1 MASRKPGYEV
11 TIRPQLARGQH
22 LPAKMEMPLRGSAH
36 TSIGGGH
43 RRRPHEQDLLRAAFN
58 TTHDLVV
65 GCDANGII
73 TSMNPAM
80 RRFAGLLASDGP
92 IPATCAQLGTARTA
106 NGKPAVGK
114 NALLTRSLGGEAL
127 TDLEVTLM
135 SAAGFRRTMVAS
147 GERLVTGGGVLVGA
161 IEVLR
166 DITDQRDS
174 EARVLSQAG
183 LDPLTKLPNRE
194 GFVRRLK
201 IALQQASRHHWS
213 TAVLAINLDDFSL
226 MSKRLGKDGGNQVLA
241 EVARRLTAT
250 IRPYDSVASA
260 VDTATRLGGDQFLLL
275 CEDIADSE
283 TAMSVA
289 LRVAEALRVPMRIGG
304 AVLTIAA
311 GVGITLTADP
321 HHDPE
326 ALIFEAETAMHV
338 AKRGGAGRHQLFAPE
353 MGAQLQ
359 SRMDNA
365 DALREALAKGE
376 FRVVYQPKVS
386 LLTDRITG
394 VEALLRWDDPIRGV
408 IPPLDFIP
416 LAEASGLIVPIGRW
430 VLEQVCRDAKRW
442 SNVLAGGLP
451 LSIAVNVSPRQF
463 EPGLAETFGTIMAE
477 AGIDPTILCVEV
489 TESMV
494 MRDAELAI
502 GTLRKL
508 KSLGMRISIDD
519 FGTGFSSLAYL
530 KRFPLDELKIDK
542 SFVDGIGIDT
552 DSTAIVAAVM
562 GMAHALDLQVVAEGV
577 ETADQLSRLRTLGC
591 DEVQGYYFARPST
604 PDAIDALLAAAT
616 TGVPGWHGDSAA
628 PATPTAGVRHI
639 LVVDDALDV
648 RQLLRSSLAAVG
660 FEVQEAG
667 SGEEA
672 ITLARQLRPDC
683 VVLDINLPGISGL
696 EVCRILREDVANEHT
711 TIVMLT
717 VDAEPA
723 EKIEAFSSDADD
735 YMVKPF
741 SPRDI
746 VSRVTASMRRRTA
759 MFADRSR

>member
-1 MASRKPGYEV
+1 V
-11 TIRPQLARGQH
+11 TIRPQLTQGQH
-22 LPAKMEMPLRGSAH
+22 PLGKTEITLRDSAR

-43 RRRPHEQDLLRAAFN
+43 RRRPHEQDLLRATFN

-80 RRFAGLLASDGP
+80 RRFTGLTSDGP
-92 IPATCAQLGTARTA
+92 LPAACAQLQTACTA
-106 NGKPAVGK
+106 NGKSAAGEH
-114 NALLTRSLGGEAL
+114 ALLTRCLAGEAL
-127 TDLEVTLM
+127 LPDLEVSLE
-135 SAAGFRRTMVAS
+135 SATGFRRTMVAS
-147 GERLVTGGGVLVGA
+147 GERLVTSDGVLLGA

-166 DITDQRDS
+166 DITDQRDA
-174 EARVLSQAG
+174 EALVPSQAG
-183 LDPLTKLPNRE
+183 HDALTHLPNRAR
-194 GFVRRLK
+194 FVRHVK
-201 IALQQASRHHWS
+201 IALRRASRHHRS
-213 TAVLAINLDDFSL
+213 TAVLALNLDDYSL
-226 MSKRLGKDGGNQVLA
+226 MSNRLGKDGGRQVLA
-241 EVARRLTAT
+241 EVARRLTAAL
-250 IRPYDSVASA
+250 RPHDSVASG

-283 TAMSVA
+283 AAESVA

-304 AVLTIAA
+304 AVLTITA

-326 ALIFEAETAMHV
+326 ALIFEAEMAMHV
-338 AKRGGAGRHQLFAPE
+338 AKRRGAGRHQLFVPE

-386 LLTDRITG
+386 LLTDRIIG

-416 LAEASGLIVPIGRW
+416 LAEATGLIVPIGRW

-442 SNVLAGGLP
+442 STVLAGGLP

-463 EPGLAETFGTIMAE
+463 EAGLAETFGTIMAE

-494 MRDAELAI
+494 MHDAELAI

-542 SFVDGIGIDT
+542 SFVDGIGIDP

-562 GMAHALDLQVVAEGV
+562 GMAHALDLHVVAEGV
-577 ETADQLSRLRTLGC
+577 ETADQLNRLRTLGC

-604 PDAIDALLAAAT
+604 PDAIDALLAGCVAGTCA
-616 TGVPGWHGDSAA
+616 WHGGT
-628 PATPTAGVRHI
+628 PATASTAAVRKI
-639 LVVDDALDV
+639 LVVDDAPDV

-660 FEVQEAG
+660 FEVWEAG

-672 ITLARQLRPDC
+672 IAEARKLRPDC

-696 EVCRILREDVANEHT
+696 EVCRILREDLANEHT
-711 TIVMLT
+711 TIVMLS

-723 EKIEAFSSDADD
+723 EKIEAFTVNADD

-759 MFADRSR
+759 MLADRSR

>member
-1 MASRKPGYEV
+1 V
-11 TIRPQLARGQH
+11 TTRPQLIRGQH
-22 LPAKMEMPLRGSAH
+22 PLAKTVITLRDNAH
-36 TSIGGGH
+36 NSIVGDH
-43 RRRPHEQDLLRAAFN
+43 RRRPREQDVLRTTFK

-65 GCDANGII
+65 GCDVDGII

-80 RRFAGLLASDGP
+80 RRFAGLASDGP

-106 NGKPAVGK
+106 NGKAAVGK
-114 NALLTRSLGGEAL
+114 NALLTRSLGGEAV
-127 TDLEVTLM
+127 TDLEVTLEA
-135 SAAGFRRTMVAS
+135 AAGFRRTMVAS
-147 GERLVTGGGVLVGA
+147 GERLVTSGGVLVGA
-161 IEVLR
+161 LEVLR

-174 EARVLSQAG
+174 EARVSSQAG

-250 IRPYDSVASA
+250 IRSHDSVASG
-260 VDTATRLGGDQFLLL
+260 VDTASRLGGDQFLLL
-275 CEDIADSE
+275 CEDITDSE
-283 TAMSVA
+283 AAESVA
-289 LRVAEALRVPMRIGG
+289 LRVAEALRVPMTKGG
-304 AVLTIAA
+304 AVLTITA
-311 GVGITLTADP
+311 GVGITLTVDP

-326 ALIFEAETAMHV
+326 ALIFEAETAMHI
-338 AKRGGAGRHQLFAPE
+338 AKQGGPGRHELFVPE

-359 SRMDNA
+359 ARMDNA

-394 VEALLRWDDPIRGV
+394 VEALLRWHDPTRGV

-494 MRDAELAI
+494 MHDAELAI

-542 SFVDGIGIDT
+542 SFVDGIGIDP

-562 GMAHALDLQVVAEGV
+562 GMAHALDLHVVAEGV

-604 PDAIDALLAAAT
+604 PDAIDALLAGCIAGTCA
-616 TGVPGWHGDSAA
+616 WHSGT
-628 PATPTAGVRHI
+628 PATASTAAVRKV
-639 LVVDDALDV
+639 LVVDDAPDV

-660 FEVQEAG
+660 FEVWEAG
-667 SGEEA
+667 SGEEG
-672 ITLARQLRPDC
+672 ITQAWQLRPDC

-696 EVCRILREDVANEHT
+696 EVCRLLREDLANEHT

-723 EKIEAFSSDADD
+723 EKIEAFSVEADD

-746 VSRVTASMRRRTA
+746 VSRVTAAMRRRNA

>member
-1 MASRKPGYEV
+1 V
-11 TIRPQLARGQH
+11 TTRPQLIRGQH
-22 LPAKMEMPLRGSAH
+22 PLAKTVITLRDNAH
-36 TSIGGGH
+36 NSIVGDH
-43 RRRPHEQDLLRAAFN
+43 RRRPREQDVLRTTFK

-65 GCDANGII
+65 GCDVDGII

-80 RRFAGLLASDGP
+80 RRFAGLASDGP

-106 NGKPAVGK
+106 NGKAAVGK
-114 NALLTRSLGGEAL
+114 NALLTRSLGGEAV
-127 TDLEVTLM
+127 TDLEVTLEA
-135 SAAGFRRTMVAS
+135 AAGFRRTMVAS
-147 GERLVTGGGVLVGA
+147 GERLVTSGGVLVGA
-161 IEVLR
+161 LEVLR

-174 EARVLSQAG
+174 EARVSSQAG

-250 IRPYDSVASA
+250 IRLYDSVASG

-283 TAMSVA
+283 AAMSVA
-289 LRVAEALRVPMRIGG
+289 LRVAEALRVPMTKGG
-304 AVLTIAA
+304 AVLSITA

-326 ALIFEAETAMHV
+326 VLIFEAETAMHV

-359 SRMDNA
+359 SRMDNTG
-365 DALREALAKGE
+365 ALREALAKGE
-376 FRVVYQPKVS
+376 FRVVYQPKIS

-394 VEALLRWDDPIRGV
+394 VEALLRWNDPIRGV

-451 LSIAVNVSPRQF
+451 LSIAVNVSSRQF
-463 EPGLAETFGTIMAE
+463 EPGLAEIFGTIMAE

-494 MRDAELAI
+494 MHDAELAI

-508 KSLGMRISIDD
+508 KSLGMQISIDD

-542 SFVDGIGIDT
+542 SFVDGIGIDP

-562 GMAHALDLQVVAEGV
+562 GMAHALDLHVVAEGV

-604 PDAIDALLAAAT
+604 PDAIDALLAGYIAGTCA
-616 TGVPGWHGDSAA
+616 WHSGT
-628 PATPTAGVRHI
+628 PATASTAAVRKV
-639 LVVDDALDV
+639 LVVDDAPDV

-660 FEVQEAG
+660 FEVWEAG
-667 SGEEA
+667 SGEEG
-672 ITLARQLRPDC
+672 ITQAWQLRPDC

-696 EVCRILREDVANEHT
+696 EVCRLLREDLANEHT

-723 EKIEAFSSDADD
+723 EKIEAFSVEADD

-746 VSRVTASMRRRTA
+746 VSRVTAAMRRRNA

>member
-1 MASRKPGYEV
+1 V
-11 TIRPQLARGQH
+11 TTRPQLIRGQH
-22 LPAKMEMPLRGSAH
+22 PLAKTVITLRDNAH
-36 TSIGGGH
+36 NSIVGDH
-43 RRRPHEQDLLRAAFN
+43 RRRPREQDVLRTTFK

-65 GCDANGII
+65 GCDVDGII

-80 RRFAGLLASDGP
+80 RRFAGLASDGP

-106 NGKPAVGK
+106 NGKAAVGK
-114 NALLTRSLGGEAL
+114 NALLTRSLGGEAV
-127 TDLEVTLM
+127 TDLEVTLEA
-135 SAAGFRRTMVAS
+135 AAGFRRTMVAS
-147 GERLVTGGGVLVGA
+147 GERLVTSGGVLVGA
-161 IEVLR
+161 LEVLR

-174 EARVLSQAG
+174 EARVSSQAG

-250 IRPYDSVASA
+250 IRSHDSVASG
-260 VDTATRLGGDQFLLL
+260 VDTASRLGGDQFLLL
-275 CEDIADSE
+275 CEDITDSE
-283 TAMSVA
+283 AAESVA
-289 LRVAEALRVPMRIGG
+289 LRVAEALRVPMTKGG
-304 AVLTIAA
+304 AVLTITA
-311 GVGITLTADP
+311 GVGITLTVDP

-326 ALIFEAETAMHV
+326 ALIFEAETAMHI
-338 AKRGGAGRHQLFAPE
+338 AKQGGPGRHELFVPE

-359 SRMDNA
+359 ARMDNA

-394 VEALLRWDDPIRGV
+394 VEALLRWHDPTRGV

-494 MRDAELAI
+494 MHDAELAI

-542 SFVDGIGIDT
+542 SFVDGIGIDP

-562 GMAHALDLQVVAEGV
+562 GMAHALDLHVVAEGV

-604 PDAIDALLAAAT
+604 PDAIDALLAGYIAGTCA
-616 TGVPGWHGDSAA
+616 WHSGT
-628 PATPTAGVRHI
+628 PATASTAAVRKV
-639 LVVDDALDV
+639 LVVDDAPDV

-660 FEVQEAG
+660 FEVWEAG
-667 SGEEA
+667 SGEEG
-672 ITLARQLRPDC
+672 ITQAWQLRPDC

-696 EVCRILREDVANEHT
+696 EVCRLLREDLANEHT

-723 EKIEAFSSDADD
+723 EKIEAFSVEADD

-746 VSRVTASMRRRTA
+746 VSRVTAAMRRRNA

>member
-1 MASRKPGYEV
+1 V
-11 TIRPQLARGQH
+11 TIRPQLIRGQH
-22 LPAKMEMPLRGSAH
+22 PLAKTEITLHDSTHKSM
-36 TSIGGGH
+36 GGGH
-43 RRRPHEQDLLRAAFN
+43 RRRPHEQDLLRATFN

-65 GCDANGII
+65 GCDVDGII

-80 RRFAGLLASDGP
+80 RRFAGLASDGP

-106 NGKPAVGK
+106 NGKSAAGEH
-114 NALLTRSLGGEAL
+114 ALLTRCLAGEAL
-127 TDLEVTLM
+127 LPDLEVSLE
-135 SAAGFRRTMVAS
+135 SATGFRRTMVAS
-147 GERLVTGGGVLVGA
+147 GERLVTSGGVLLGA

-174 EARVLSQAG
+174 EARVSSQAG

-213 TAVLAINLDDFSL
+213 TAVLAINLDDFFL

-283 TAMSVA
+283 AAESVA
-289 LRVAEALRVPMRIGG
+289 LRVAEALRVPMTKGG
-304 AVLTIAA
+304 AVLTITA
-311 GVGITLTADP
+311 GVGITLTVDP

-326 ALIFEAETAMHV
+326 ALIFEAETAMHI
-338 AKRGGAGRHQLFAPE
+338 AMRGGAGRHQLFVPE
-353 MGAQLQ
+353 MDAQLQ
-359 SRMDNA
+359 ARMDNA
-365 DALREALAKGE
+365 DALREALARGE

-394 VEALLRWDDPIRGV
+394 VEALLRWHHPIRGASR
-408 IPPLDFIP
+408 PRDFIP

-494 MRDAELAI
+494 MHDAELAI
-502 GTLRKL
+502 ETLRKL

-542 SFVDGIGIDT
+542 SFVDGIGIDP

-562 GMAHALDLQVVAEGV
+562 GMAHALDLNVVAEGV

-604 PDAIDALLAAAT
+604 PDAIDALLAAGTVGA
-616 TGVPGWHGDSAA
+616 PGWHKRT
-628 PATPTAGVRHI
+628 PATASTATVRKI

-660 FEVQEAG
+660 FEVWEAG

-672 ITLARQLRPDC
+672 ITEARQLRPDC

-696 EVCRILREDVANEHT
+696 EVCRILREDLANEQT

-723 EKIEAFSSDADD
+723 EKIEAFSSKADD

-746 VSRVTASMRRRTA
+746 VSRVTASMRRRNA

>member
-1 MASRKPGYEV
+1 VS
-11 TIRPQLARGQH
+11 TRPRLARGQR
-22 LPAKMEMPLRGSAH
+22 LPAKTEIALRGSAH
-36 TSIGGGH
+36 QSIAGGH
-43 RRRPHEQDLLRAAFN
+43 RRRPREQDLLRATFN

-80 RRFAGLLASDGP
+80 RRFTGLTSDGP
-92 IPATCAQLGTARTA
+92 LPAACALLQTACTA
-106 NGKPAVGK
+106 NGKSAAGEH
-114 NALLTRSLGGEAL
+114 ALLTRCLAGEAPL
-127 TDLEVTLM
+127 PDLEVSLE

-147 GERLVTGGGVLVGA
+147 GERLVSSAGVLLGA

-174 EARVLSQAG
+174 EALALFQAG
-183 LDPLTKLPNRE
+183 HDPLTHLPNRAH
-194 GFVRRLK
+194 FARRVK
-201 IALQQASRHHWS
+201 VALRRASRHHRS
-213 TAVLAINLDDFSL
+213 TAVLALNLDDFSL
-226 MSKRLGKDGGNQVLA
+226 MSNRLGKDGGEQVLA
-241 EVARRLTAT
+241 EVARRLIAT
-250 IRPYDSVASA
+250 LRPHDSVASA

-275 CEDIADSE
+275 CEDITDAE
-283 TAMSVA
+283 AAESVA
-289 LRVAEALRVPMRIGG
+289 LRVDEALRVPMTMDG
-304 AVLTIAA
+304 AVLTITA

-326 ALIFEAETAMHV
+326 ALIFEAETAMHA
-338 AKRGGAGRHQLFAPE
+338 AKREGAGRHQLFAPE

-365 DALREALAKGE
+365 DALRQALARGE

-394 VEALLRWDDPIRGV
+394 VEALLRWHDPIRGV

-451 LSIAVNVSPRQF
+451 LTVAVNVSPRQF
-463 EPGLAETFGTIMAE
+463 EPGLAEIFGAIMADG
-477 AGIDPTILCVEV
+477 GIDPASLCVEV

-542 SFVDGIGIDT
+542 SFVDGIGIDP

-562 GMAHALDLQVVAEGV
+562 GMAHALGLHVVAEGV
-577 ETADQLSRLRTLGC
+577 ETADQLNRLRTLGC

-604 PDAIDALLAAAT
+604 PDAIDALLAVGTAGAPGWQG
-616 TGVPGWHGDSAA
+616 GVPATASAA
-628 PATPTAGVRHI
+628 AVRQV
-639 LVVDDALDV
+639 LVVDDAPDV

-667 SGEEA
+667 SGEAA

-683 VVLDINLPGISGL
+683 IVLDINLPGISGL
-696 EVCRILREDVANEHT
+696 EVCRILREDAANEPT

-717 VDAEPA
+717 VDAERA
-723 EKIEAFSSDADD
+723 EKIEAFSVDADD

-746 VSRVTASMRRRTA
+746 VSRVTASMRRRSA
-759 MFADRSR
+759 MLAARSR

>member
-1 MASRKPGYEV
+1 M
-11 TIRPQLARGQH
+11 TTRPQLIRGQH
-22 LPAKMEMPLRGSAH
+22 PLAKTVITLRDNAH
-36 TSIGGGH
+36 NSIVGDH
-43 RRRPHEQDLLRAAFN
+43 RRRPREQDVLRTTFK

-65 GCDANGII
+65 GCDVDGII

-80 RRFAGLLASDGP
+80 RRFAGLAPDGP
-92 IPATCAQLGTARTA
+92 IPATCALLGTARTA
-106 NGKPAVGK
+106 KGKAPPGK
-114 NALLTRSLGGEAL
+114 SALLKRSLGAEAL
-127 TDLEVTLM
+127 TDLEVTLEA
-135 SAAGFRRTMVAS
+135 AAGFRRTMVAS
-147 GERLVTGGGVLVGA
+147 GERLVTSGGVLVGA
-161 IEVLR
+161 LEVLR
-166 DITDQRDS
+166 DITDQRAS
-174 EARVLSQAG
+174 EVRASRQAG
-183 LDPLTKLPNRE
+183 LDPLTKLPDRAA
-194 GFVRRLK
+194 FVRQVK
-201 IALQQASRHHWS
+201 IALRRASRYHWS

-250 IRPYDSVASA
+250 IRSHDSVASG
-260 VDTATRLGGDQFLLL
+260 VDTASRLGGDQFLLL
-275 CEDIADSE
+275 CEDITDSE
-283 TAMSVA
+283 AAESVA
-289 LRVAEALRVPMRIGG
+289 LRVAEALRVPMTKGG
-304 AVLTIAA
+304 AVLTITA
-311 GVGITLTADP
+311 GVGITLTVDP

-326 ALIFEAETAMHV
+326 ALIFEAETAMHI
-338 AKRGGAGRHQLFAPE
+338 AKQGGPGRHELFVPE

-359 SRMDNA
+359 ARMDNA

-394 VEALLRWDDPIRGV
+394 VEALLRWHDPTRGV

-494 MRDAELAI
+494 MHDAELAI

-542 SFVDGIGIDT
+542 SFVDGIGIDP

-562 GMAHALDLQVVAEGV
+562 GMAHALDLHVVAEGV

-604 PDAIDALLAAAT
+604 PDAIDALLAGYIAGTCA
-616 TGVPGWHGDSAA
+616 WHSGT
-628 PATPTAGVRHI
+628 PATASTAAVRKV
-639 LVVDDALDV
+639 LVVDDAPDV

-660 FEVQEAG
+660 FEVWEAG
-667 SGEEA
+667 SGEEG
-672 ITLARQLRPDC
+672 ITQAWQLRPDC

-696 EVCRILREDVANEHT
+696 EVCRLLREDLANEHT

-723 EKIEAFSSDADD
+723 EKIEAFSVEADD

-746 VSRVTASMRRRTA
+746 VSRVTAAMRRRNA

>member
-1 MASRKPGYEV
+1 V
-11 TIRPQLARGQH
+11 TTRPQLIRGQH
-22 LPAKMEMPLRGSAH
+22 PLAKTVITLRDNAH
-36 TSIGGGH
+36 NSIVGDH
-43 RRRPHEQDLLRAAFN
+43 RRRPREQDVLRTTFK

-65 GCDANGII
+65 GCDVDGII

-80 RRFAGLLASDGP
+80 RRFAGLASDGP

-106 NGKPAVGK
+106 NGKAAVGK
-114 NALLTRSLGGEAL
+114 NALLTRSLGGEAV
-127 TDLEVTLM
+127 TDLEVTLEA
-135 SAAGFRRTMVAS
+135 AAGFRRTMVAS
-147 GERLVTGGGVLVGA
+147 GERLVTSGGVLVGA
-161 IEVLR
+161 LEVLR

-174 EARVLSQAG
+174 EARVSSQAG

-250 IRPYDSVASA
+250 IRSHDSVASG
-260 VDTATRLGGDQFLLL
+260 VDTASRLGGDQFLLL
-275 CEDIADSE
+275 CEDITDSE
-283 TAMSVA
+283 AAESVA
-289 LRVAEALRVPMRIGG
+289 LRVAEALRVPMTKGG
-304 AVLTIAA
+304 AVLTITA
-311 GVGITLTADP
+311 GVGITLTVDP

-326 ALIFEAETAMHV
+326 ALIFEAETAMHI
-338 AKRGGAGRHQLFAPE
+338 AKQGGPGRHELFVPE

-359 SRMDNA
+359 ARMDNA

-394 VEALLRWDDPIRGV
+394 VEALLRWHDPTRGV

-494 MRDAELAI
+494 MHDAELAI

-542 SFVDGIGIDT
+542 SFVDGIGIDP

-562 GMAHALDLQVVAEGV
+562 GMAHALDLHVVAEGV

-604 PDAIDALLAAAT
+604 PDAIDALLAGCIAGTCA
-616 TGVPGWHGDSAA
+616 WHGGT
-628 PATPTAGVRHI
+628 PATASTAAVRKV
-639 LVVDDALDV
+639 LVVDDAPDV

-660 FEVQEAG
+660 FEVWEAG

-672 ITLARQLRPDC
+672 ITEARQLRPDC
-683 VVLDINLPGISGL
+683 VLLDINLPGISGL
-696 EVCRILREDVANEHT
+696 EVCRLLREDLANEHT

-723 EKIEAFSSDADD
+723 EKIEAFSVEADD

-746 VSRVTASMRRRTA
+746 VSRVTAAMRRRNA

>member
-1 MASRKPGYEV
+1 MTV
-11 TIRPQLARGQH
+11 
-22 LPAKMEMPLRGSAH
+22 RGSAH
-36 TSIGGGH
+36 TSIAGGH
-43 RRRPHEQDLLRAAFN
+43 RRRPHEQDLLRATFN

-80 RRFAGLLASDGP
+80 RRFTGLTSDGP
-92 IPATCAQLGTARTA
+92 LPAVCAQLQTACTE
-106 NGKPAVGK
+106 NGKSAAGEY
-114 NALLTRSLGGEAL
+114 ALLTRCLAGEAL
-127 TDLEVTLM
+127 LPDLEVTLE
-135 SAAGFRRTMVAS
+135 SATGFRRSMVAS
-147 GERLVTGGGVLVGA
+147 GERLVNSGGVLLGA

-166 DITDQRDS
+166 DITDQRES
-174 EARVLSQAG
+174 EARVSFQAG
-183 LDPLTKLPNRE
+183 HDPLTRLPNRTR
-194 GFVRRLK
+194 FVRRVK
-201 IALQQASRHHWS
+201 IALQRASRHHRS
-213 TAVLAINLDDFSL
+213 TAVLALNLDDFSV
-226 MSKRLGKDGGNQVLA
+226 MSNRLGKDGGKQVLA
-241 EVARRLTAT
+241 EVARRLTAALRT
-250 IRPYDSVASA
+250 HDSVASG
-260 VDTATRLGGDQFLLL
+260 VDAATRLGGDQFLLL

-283 TAMSVA
+283 AAESVA
-289 LRVAEALRVPMRIGG
+289 LRVAEALRVPMIKGG
-304 AVLTIAA
+304 AVLTITA

-394 VEALLRWDDPIRGV
+394 VEALLRWNHPIRGV

-451 LSIAVNVSPRQF
+451 LSIAVNVSARQF

-494 MRDAELAI
+494 MHDAELAI

-542 SFVDGIGIDT
+542 SFVDGIGIDA

-562 GMAHALDLQVVAEGV
+562 GMAHALDLHVVAEGV
-577 ETADQLSRLRTLGC
+577 ETADQFSRLRTLGC

-604 PDAIDALLAAAT
+604 PDAIDALLAGCVAGTCA
-616 TGVPGWHGDSAA
+616 WHGCT
-628 PATPTAGVRHI
+628 PATPSTAAVRKV
-639 LVVDDALDV
+639 LVVDDAPDV
-648 RQLLRSSLAAVG
+648 RHLLRSSLAAVG
-660 FEVQEAG
+660 FEVREAG

-672 ITLARQLRPDC
+672 LTEARKLRPDC

-696 EVCRILREDVANEHT
+696 EVCRILREDLANEHT
-711 TIVMLT
+711 TIVMLS

-723 EKIEAFSSDADD
+723 EKIEAFTVKADD

-759 MFADRSR
+759 MLADRGR

>member
-1 MASRKPGYEV
+1 
-11 TIRPQLARGQH
+11 
-22 LPAKMEMPLRGSAH
+22 
-36 TSIGGGH
+36 
-43 RRRPHEQDLLRAAFN
+43 
-58 TTHDLVV
+58 
-65 GCDANGII
+65 
-73 TSMNPAM
+73 
-80 RRFAGLLASDGP
+80 
-92 IPATCAQLGTARTA
+92 
-106 NGKPAVGK
+106 
-114 NALLTRSLGGEAL
+114 
-127 TDLEVTLM
+127 
-135 SAAGFRRTMVAS
+135 
-147 GERLVTGGGVLVGA
+147 
-161 IEVLR
+161 
-166 DITDQRDS
+166 
-174 EARVLSQAG
+174 
-183 LDPLTKLPNRE
+183 
-194 GFVRRLK
+194 
-201 IALQQASRHHWS
+201 
-213 TAVLAINLDDFSL
+213 

-283 TAMSVA
+283 AAESVA
-289 LRVAEALRVPMRIGG
+289 LRVAEALRVPMTKGG
-304 AVLTIAA
+304 AVLTITA
-311 GVGITLTADP
+311 GVGITLTVDP

-326 ALIFEAETAMHV
+326 ALIFEAETAMHI
-338 AKRGGAGRHQLFAPE
+338 AKRGGAGRHELFVPE

-359 SRMDNA
+359 TRMDNA
-365 DALREALAKGE
+365 DALREALARGE

-394 VEALLRWDDPIRGV
+394 VEALLRWHHPIRGASR
-408 IPPLDFIP
+408 PRDFIP

-494 MRDAELAI
+494 MHDAELAI
-502 GTLRKL
+502 ETLRKL

-542 SFVDGIGIDT
+542 SFVDGIGIDP

-562 GMAHALDLQVVAEGV
+562 GMAHALDLNVVAEGV

-604 PDAIDALLAAAT
+604 PDAIDALLAAGTVGA
-616 TGVPGWHGDSAA
+616 PGWHKRT
-628 PATPTAGVRHI
+628 PATASTATVRKI

-660 FEVQEAG
+660 FEVWEAG

-672 ITLARQLRPDC
+672 ITEARQLRPDC

-696 EVCRILREDVANEHT
+696 EVCRILREDLANEQT

-723 EKIEAFSSDADD
+723 EKIEAFSSKADD

-746 VSRVTASMRRRTA
+746 VSRVTASMRRRNA

>member
-1 MASRKPGYEV
+1 M
-11 TIRPQLARGQH
+11 TTRPQLIRGQH
-22 LPAKMEMPLRGSAH
+22 PLAKTVITLRDNAH
-36 TSIGGGH
+36 NSIVGDH
-43 RRRPHEQDLLRAAFN
+43 RRRPREQDVLRTTFK

-65 GCDANGII
+65 GCDVDGII

-80 RRFAGLLASDGP
+80 RRFAGLASDGP

-106 NGKPAVGK
+106 NGKAAVGK
-114 NALLTRSLGGEAL
+114 NALLTRSLGGEAV
-127 TDLEVTLM
+127 TDLEVTLEA
-135 SAAGFRRTMVAS
+135 AAGFRRTMVAS
-147 GERLVTGGGVLVGA
+147 GERLVTSGGVLVGA
-161 IEVLR
+161 LEVLR

-174 EARVLSQAG
+174 EARVSSQAG

-250 IRPYDSVASA
+250 IRSHDSVASG
-260 VDTATRLGGDQFLLL
+260 VDTASRLGGDQFLLL
-275 CEDIADSE
+275 CEDITDSE
-283 TAMSVA
+283 AAESVA
-289 LRVAEALRVPMRIGG
+289 LRVAEALRVPMTKGG
-304 AVLTIAA
+304 AVLTITA
-311 GVGITLTADP
+311 GVGITLTVDP

-326 ALIFEAETAMHV
+326 ALIFEAETAMHI
-338 AKRGGAGRHQLFAPE
+338 AKQGGPGRHELFVPE

-359 SRMDNA
+359 ARMDNA

-394 VEALLRWDDPIRGV
+394 VEALLRWHDPTRGV

-463 EPGLAETFGTIMAE
+463 EPGLAKTFGTIMAE

-494 MRDAELAI
+494 MHDAELAI

-542 SFVDGIGIDT
+542 SFVDGIGIDP

-562 GMAHALDLQVVAEGV
+562 GMAHALDLHVVAEGV

-604 PDAIDALLAAAT
+604 PDAIDALLAGYIAGTCA
-616 TGVPGWHGDSAA
+616 WHSGT
-628 PATPTAGVRHI
+628 PATASTAAVRKV
-639 LVVDDALDV
+639 LVVDDAPDV

-660 FEVQEAG
+660 FEVWEAG
-667 SGEEA
+667 SGEEG
-672 ITLARQLRPDC
+672 ITQAWQLRPDC

-696 EVCRILREDVANEHT
+696 EVCRLLREDLANEHT

-723 EKIEAFSSDADD
+723 EKIEAFSVEADD

-746 VSRVTASMRRRTA
+746 VSRVTAAMRRRNA